1 MSIYD
6 RLKAA
11 NPSMSEEE
19 LRRMAANMSGMAQ
32 TAETI
37 VEEEQKKKEEEEKID
52 EHIKTGT
59 APEEITD
66 NYLTKLKKEN
76 KQVYDKIQSGQA
88 ALYMND
94 EGEVVSEVDLE
105 KIAKNN
111 NTTVAKLLEQNPQ
124 FQKQKSIKTD
134 TNEDGIIDDNDE
146 PLNQNIINKLKTLK
160 GPDLLK
166 ENKLDEVEPNFGY
179 NSLYKYGKA
188 FFTDYTLEDKEQDEK
203 EEAYKSKREEA
214 LLNVKSDAERQV
226 LENMTDEEYINAQ
239 NQRKTRDFYNVDQQ
253 MPDIDGDIKRIRRE
267 ETEKKIK
274 EWDTKRDYYQEM
286 EDNIAK
292 LTALEKIMN

>member
-19 LRRMAANMSGMAQ
+19 LRRMADNMSGMAQ

-188 FFTDYTLEDKEQDEK
+188 FFT
-203 EEAYKSKREEA
+203 
-214 LLNVKSDAERQV
+214 
-226 LENMTDEEYINAQ
+226 
-239 NQRKTRDFYNVDQQ
+239 
-253 MPDIDGDIKRIRRE
+253 GD
-267 ETEKKIK
+267 
-274 EWDTKRDYYQEM
+274 
-286 EDNIAK
+286 
-292 LTALEKIMN
+292 TA